1 MKLKQVLVIAVSVV
15 LSGCGA
21 ALLAGG
27 VAGGAMVNDSRGV
40 QAMEADVRTS
50 HELGLTLTRHKSLK
64 TSHIVV
70 SSFNQMIFLGG
81 EVPNPYLK
89 NLAERLVLKHPK
101 VKRVYNEITVGPNA
115 TLKEMALDTW
125 ITSNVKTMMLAR
137 GGLRSGSF
145 KVITER
151 GVVYIMGYVSHE
163 QANLAVDVARR
174 VEHVKKV
181 VRLFKYTD

>member
-1 MKLKQVLVIAVSVV
+1 MNAKRLVVIVISLL

-21 ALLAGG
+21 AILAGG
-27 VAGGAMVNDSRGV
+27 VAGGAIVNDSRGV
-40 QAMEADVRTS
+40 GTIESDVRTS
-50 HELGLTLTRHKSLK
+50 HELGIALTRRKSLK

-70 SSFNQMIFLGG
+70 SSFNHMIFLGG

-89 NLAERLVLKHPK
+89 NLAERIVLKHPK
-101 VKRVYNEITVGPNA
+101 VKRVYNEIKVGPNA
-115 TLKEMALDTW
+115 TIKEMALDAW
-125 ITSNVKTMMLAR
+125 ITSNVKAMMLTR

>member
-1 MKLKQVLVIAVSVV
+1 MNKKRLLVVAISLL

-21 ALLAGG
+21 AILAGG
-27 VAGGAMVNDSRGV
+27 IAGSAIINDSRSFET
-40 QAMEADVRTS
+40 MENDTRLS
-50 HELGLTLTRHKSLK
+50 HDLGIALTRRKTLK

-89 NLAERLVLKHPK
+89 NLAERIVLKHPK
-101 VKRVYNEITVGPNA
+101 VKRVYNEIKVGPNA
-115 TLKEMALDTW
+115 TMKEMAIDAW
-125 ITSNVKTMMLAR
+125 VTSNVKAMMLTR